1 MREMKDSGIE
11 WIGDIPKDWQIDRL
25 QWHLKEVNMLNNPI
39 QTEDVLSLT
48 IDAGVIPYA
57 EKGNQGNKAKE
68 DCSQYKIAFPNT
80 LVVNS
85 MNVIIGAVGISK
97 YLGCVSPVYYVFKP
111 LAGTDLR
118 FIYYLF
124 TNVGFQKEMRKYAKG
139 ILEIRLRISSCDM
152 LKRII
157 PVPIF
162 DEQQRIANYLDNKCT
177 EIDNILEK
185 TRASIDE
192 YKKLKQSV
200 ITQAVTKGIRG
211 NRPMKDSGES
221 FLHKVPVGWTNSKIK
236 YCAIFSPSCNTSHL
250 TEDSIVTFTPMECI
264 KNGYFENREAVFASM
279 SSSYMQYQ
287 EGDIVFAKV
296 TPCFENGNIAIMQGL
311 SSEFGFGSSELFVL
325 RPKSI
330 NTKFLFY
337 YLQNDIFK
345 QYACATMTGTGGLK
359 RVSPSFVRNF
369 PIFLPSDSEQADIA
383 EYLDYKCKEIDLLI
397 SKKQQYLTEIENYK
411 KSLIYEYVTGKK
423 ECPAMVQNED
433 VSNAYPYFPAPVHAS
448 SARFAQAV
456 LMSKILEESSKGMGR
471 VKLEK
476 TLFTIE
482 NHIGFDFDTE
492 YFREAAGPLDASI
505 YECEKI
511 ITRRNKWFSMKTSSY
526 GVSYAPTNDVDKYK
540 KYYAKYFSEYNSEIE
555 RIIDVFRNY
564 TTEQAEII
572 ATLFAAW
579 NDAIIDKKQFTDDDI
594 VDDVLNNWHESK
606 RRFPRQVWLRA
617 MSEIRKNHII
627 PKGYGK
633 HTVMKEMQ

>member
-1 MREMKDSGIE
+1 MREMKDSEIE
-11 WIGDIPKDWQIDRL
+11 WIGAIPAAWGVHRIASHFQEVKEKNTANEYSNAL
-25 QWHLKEVNMLNNPI
+25 QFKMGRIIAKPQKWDEEEINEI
-39 QTEDVLSLT
+39 
-48 IDAGVIPYA
+48 YA
-57 EKGNQGNKAKE
+57 A
-68 DCSQYKIAFPNT
+68 YTVVHPNT
-80 LVVNS
+80 IMINGLNLEFDFVTQRVAQVECDGIITSAYIALSPRDDINAKYICYLLKSYDACRAFHS
-85 MNVIIGAVGISK
+85 MGRGLRKILSFSELKNKPIIV
-97 YLGCVSPVYYVFKP
+97 PP
-111 LAGTDLR
+111 LA
-118 FIYYLF
+118 
-124 TNVGFQKEMRKYAKG
+124 
-139 ILEIRLRISSCDM
+139 
-152 LKRII
+152 
-157 PVPIF
+157 
-162 DEQQRIANYLDNKCT
+162 EQERIAAFLDAECA
-177 EIDNILEK
+177 EVDAVLEK

-192 YKKLKQSV
+192 YKKLKQTV

-211 NRPMKDSGES
+211 DRPMKDSGS
-221 FLHKVPVGWTNSKIK
+221 IWFGNIPVDWDMKKIK
-236 YCAIFSPSCNTSHL
+236 YLFHIKKDIAGQEGYTVLSITQKGIVPKDLSKNEGQLAENYSHYQLVNPGDYAMNHMDLLTGWVDISKYTGVTSPDYRVFVLDDLESNNRSFYLYLMQMCYSNRIFYGLGQGVSGMGRWRLQADKFLNF
-250 TEDSIVTFTPMECI
+250 SIVVPSKDE
-264 KNGYFENREAVFASM
+264 
-279 SSSYMQYQ
+279 QQ
-287 EGDIVFAKV
+287 E
-296 TPCFENGNIAIMQGL
+296 IA
-311 SSEFGFGSSELFVL
+311 
-325 RPKSI
+325 
-330 NTKFLFY
+330 
-337 YLQNDIFK
+337 D
-345 QYACATMTGTGGLK
+345 
-359 RVSPSFVRNF
+359 
-369 PIFLPSDSEQADIA
+369 
-383 EYLDYKCKEIDLLI
+383 YLDAKCAEIDNLI
-397 SKKQQYLTEIENYK
+397 SKKEQYINEIENYK

-423 ECPAMVQNED
+423 ECPAINQNDD

-448 SARFAQAV
+448 SPRFAQAV

-492 YFREAAGPLDASI
+492 YFREVAGPLDASI

-606 RRFPRQVWLRA
+606 RRFQRQVWLRA
-617 MSEIRKNHII
+617 MNEIRKNHII